1 MSKEQHGQAQQEQ
14 ADEKLPTWDLSDLYA
29 APDDAKITSDMES
42 VQRRAAAFAQT
53 YKDTIEKAEVTAG
66 HIKAALDEYED
77 LIRAQYKPQAYAQLL
92 FSTDT
97 RDPQRGALMQK
108 TQEFGSAVTTLL
120 VFFELEIGRM
130 PAAAYERIAAAEEL
144 KAYRHFLTQVRQQ
157 ARHNLS
163 EPEEKILVET
173 SNSRGSAFGRL
184 FTEIQ
189 GRTRYTL
196 DDADLS
202 QEELLSKL
210 YDPKRQVRRQAATSL
225 SAGLQDNAHACT
237 FIYNTLLH
245 EKDVLDRL
253 RGYERPESSRHL
265 ANELDAKV
273 IDTVVEVCV
282 ENYGTVASYYRLKGK
297 LLGLDDLAHYDRY
310 APLQQEGR
318 SIPFSRAKEIV
329 LDSFGEF
336 SPRLAEIA
344 EPFFSRNW
352 IDADLAE
359 GKRGGAFCAGITPD
373 LHPYVLM
380 NYTGQLRD
388 VMTLAH
394 ELGHGVHDV
403 LAARNHLFDY
413 HPVLPMAET
422 ASTFGEMLVFDRL
435 QRTLE
440 GDEKLALL
448 CGRIEDTFATVFR
461 QVAMFRFERQAHQAR
476 REEGELPT
484 ARFSEIWQQNMQEMF
499 GDSLTLGEEHAD
511 WWLYIPHIVHTPFYV
526 YAYAFGEL
534 MVLSLYARYREEGQA
549 FVDRYFELLA
559 GGGSKRP
566 AELVAAMG
574 FDIGDRA
581 FWQGGCDLIRQRVEL
596 ATELAG

>member
-1 MSKEQHGQAQQEQ
+1 MTAENAEV
-14 ADEKLPTWDLSDLYA
+14 LPTWDLSDLYA
-29 APDDAKITSDMES
+29 APDDAKIEIDMEE
-42 VQRRAAAFAQT
+42 VRRRAAAFAEA
-53 YKDTIEKAEVTAG
+53 YRGGIDRADLEPGRLKE
-66 HIKAALDEYED
+66 ALEEYEAI
-77 LIRAQYKPQAYAQLL
+77 IRSQYKPQAYAQLL

-97 RDPQRGALMQK
+97 RDAQRGALLQK
-108 TQEFGSAVTTLL
+108 AQEFGSAVTTQL

-130 PAAAYERIAAAEEL
+130 PQAAYDRVAADAEL
-144 KAYRHFLTQVRQQ
+144 APYGHFLEQVRRQ
-157 ARHNLS
+157 AEHNLS

-173 SNSRGSAFGRL
+173 SNTRGSAFGRL
-184 FTEIQ
+184 FTEVQ
-189 GRTRYTL
+189 GRTRY
-196 DDADLS
+196 DFDGGEVS
-202 QEELLSKL
+202 QEELLAKL
-210 YDPKRQVRRQAATSL
+210 YDPERDVRRRAAASL
-225 SAGLQDNAHACT
+225 SAGLKGNAHVCT
-237 FIYNTLLH
+237 YVYNTLLH

-253 RGYERPESSRHL
+253 RGYRRPESSRHL
-265 ANELDAKV
+265 ANELDESV
-273 IDTVVEVCV
+273 IDTAVEVCV
-282 ENYGTVASYYRLKGK
+282 ENYGAVADYYRLKGR

-310 APLQQEGR
+310 APLKQEGR
-318 SIPFSRAKEIV
+318 QIPFAEAKGIV

-344 EPFFSRNW
+344 EPFFSRRW
-352 IDADLAE
+352 IDAELAE

-435 QRTLE
+435 QRTL
-440 GDEKLALL
+440 GDDEKLPLL

-461 QVAMFRFERQAHQAR
+461 QVAMFRFERDAHRAR

-484 ARFSEIWQQNMQEMF
+484 ERFSELWQKNMQEMF

-534 MVLSLYARYREEGQA
+534 LVLSLYAAYRREGDA
-549 FVDRYFELLA
+549 FVERYFELLA
-559 GGGSKRP
+559 SGGSRRP
-566 AELVAAMG
+566 AELVQAMG
-574 FDIGDRA
+574 FDISDRA
-581 FWQGGCDLIRQRVEL
+581 FWQGGCDLIRQRVD
-596 ATELAG
+596 AAVSLAG